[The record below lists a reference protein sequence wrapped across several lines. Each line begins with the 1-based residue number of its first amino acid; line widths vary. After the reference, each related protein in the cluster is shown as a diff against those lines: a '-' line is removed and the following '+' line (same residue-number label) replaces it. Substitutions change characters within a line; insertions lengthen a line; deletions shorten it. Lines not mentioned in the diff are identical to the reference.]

1 MRVEQWRA
9 FKRAAKREGVERP
22 PLALI
27 VDSPW
32 IPGYLGISH
41 LDYFLDPEVW
51 FDANLRLL
59 REFPEVTFIPSWWIE
74 YGMAIEPSALGAKI
88 VFHAHQTPSVSPTL
102 YRLSDVRDIAPVQA
116 TSDGLMA
123 FVLRLYERQ
132 LPRIR
137 DAGFTVPIVTARGP
151 LCTAAF
157 YRGLNDFMTDL
168 IDDPAGVHAL
178 LELTTRLTIDWL
190 RAQADV
196 IGESVEGLLILDD
209 IVGFLSPSL
218 YREFAHPYLCRLFEA
233 FPKDWVKLYHNDANV
248 GPVVEDLATT
258 GIDVLNWGKSPDAAE
273 LQRRV
278 GDRICLMGNVPPLD
292 IGVRGT
298 PDEVRQAARQVLEAT
313 RGRGL
318 ILSVGGGVSPG
329 MPRENI
335 RALIAAAAEP
345 LASA

>member
-9 FKRAAKREGVERP
+9 FKRAAKREGVARP

-59 REFPEVTFIPSWWIE
+59 QEFPEVTFFPSWWVE
-74 YGMAIEPSALGAKI
+74 YGMAIEPSSLGAKI
-88 VFHAHQTPSVSPTL
+88 VFHSHQTPSVSPTL
-102 YRLSDVRDIAPVQA
+102 SRLSDVQSIRPVQA

-137 DAGFTVPIVTARGP
+137 DAGFTVPVVSARGP

-168 IDDPAGVHAL
+168 TDDPAGVHAL
-178 LELTTRLTIDWL
+178 VDLTTRLTIDWL
-190 RAQADV
+190 RAQANV

-218 YREFAHPYLCRLFEA
+218 YREFAHPYLCRIFGA
-233 FPKDWVKLYHNDANV
+233 FPKDWVKVYHNDANV
-248 GPVVEDLATT
+248 APLVEDLATT

-278 GDRICLMGNVPPLD
+278 GDRICLMGNVPPLE

-298 PDEVRQAARQVLEAT
+298 PDQVKQAAREVLQAT
-313 RGRGL
+313 RGQGL
-318 ILSVGGGVSPG
+318 ILSLGGGVSPG

-345 LASA
+345 LAGA